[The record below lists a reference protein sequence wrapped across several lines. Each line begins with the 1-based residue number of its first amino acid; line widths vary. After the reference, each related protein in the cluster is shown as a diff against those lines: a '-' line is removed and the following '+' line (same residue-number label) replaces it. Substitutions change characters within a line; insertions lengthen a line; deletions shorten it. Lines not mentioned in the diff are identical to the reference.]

1 MIRECIRAD
10 YSRFEKKNKLYFLV
24 RLIHYPSFRLLV
36 VFRIIQ
42 SIRCKLLKSILTI
55 YYRHLERKYLIDL
68 PLTVKLGKGCFFPHN
83 GPIIFNPAAVI
94 GENCSI
100 HPCTLIGTIR
110 GEGGGVPIV
119 GNNVFIGHGA
129 KLLGNIVVGDYC
141 FICPSAVV
149 LHSVKSGC
157 TVAGIPA
164 RVLNENGMENYKL
177 YL

>member
-1 MIRECIRAD
+1 MIRKCIRAD

-42 SIRCKLLKSILTI
+42 GIRCKLLKSILMI

-83 GPIIFNPAAVI
+83 GPVIFNPAAVI

-129 KLLGNIVVGDYC
+129 KLFREYSCWRLL
-141 FICPSAVV
+141 F
-149 LHSVKSGC
+149 
-157 TVAGIPA
+157 
-164 RVLNENGMENYKL
+164 
-177 YL
+177 YLSKCCGSPFRQEWMYRCRNSSPGFE